1 MERINVSYHIETP
14 DPAEKVAGLMA
25 KMQSTGT
32 WKEVAGETAEI
43 IKKHGAEVVSVTNIG
58 VKDRYELPTRY
69 PAGKKV
75 NCADIVISY
84 PVINFGAKIS
94 MLLTTVAGEIFD
106 MAELTAIK
114 VTDIEMP
121 REYSD
126 RFPGPKFGI
135 EGCREITGA
144 VNRPFFGAITKPCV
158 GISPKE
164 ISRLA
169 YEASR
174 AGADFIKDDEL
185 LADAPYNSIHDRTI
199 AVAEGLKKAYEETGH
214 TTMYALN
221 ITDDPDKVLG
231 LHDLVVKHGGRALM
245 FNVMTGGFNTLNMLA
260 RHTQLPIHCHRDF
273 AVASI
278 RSQYLGISSLV
289 FTKLTRMCGGDQIQ
303 CGGLGGYLYEKD
315 EEMLENMQACLAPM
329 GKLKKT
335 MPVSSGGMWAGK
347 LKYNLE
353 KIGNNDF
360 MFLCGGGVFGHPD
373 GGYAGM
379 RSLFEAWDEYN
390 GKAEGINLKRAKQE
404 FK

>member
-1 MERINVSYHIETP
+1 MERINASYYIETP
-14 DPAEKVAGLMA
+14 DPVEKVAGLMA

-32 WKEVAGETAEI
+32 WKEVAGETDAI
-43 IKKHGAEVVSVTNIG
+43 IKKHGAEVVSVRQTG
-58 VKDRYELPTRY
+58 TKDRYELPTRY
-69 PAGKKV
+69 PEGKRV
-75 NCADIVISY
+75 NCAEIVISY
-84 PVINFGAKIS
+84 PVVNFGPKIS

-114 VTDIEMP
+114 VIDLEMP
-121 REYSD
+121 QEYINL
-126 RFPGPKFGI
+126 FPGPKFGL

-169 YEASR
+169 YEVSR

-214 TTMYALN
+214 VTMYAFN
-221 ITDDPDKVLG
+221 VTDDPDKVLG

-245 FNVMTGGFNTLNMLA
+245 FNVMTGGFNTLKMLA
-260 RHTQLPIHCHRDF
+260 QHTQLPIHCHRDF

-289 FTKLTRMCGGDQIQ
+289 FTKFTRMCGADQIQ

-315 EEMLENMQACLAPM
+315 EEMLENMQACLADM
-329 GKLKKT
+329 GKLKRT

-347 LKYNLE
+347 
-353 KIGNNDF
+353 
-360 MFLCGGGVFGHPD
+360 
-373 GGYAGM
+373 
-379 RSLFEAWDEYN
+379 
-390 GKAEGINLKRAKQE
+390 
-404 FK
+404 